1 MISIVASSLQL
12 SGALILLLYAFGS
25 IRERVFASLFSTI
38 SFVRRDEDG
47 KVKIPKNKLI
57 KAAKQLYM
65 NRVSFIY
72 ISMGFMLEIFV
83 SPNPEIPVLSKLSFS
98 IICCVVL
105 FALGF
110 LVSCLLAH
118 FYFPD
123 DIIGTYEG
131 LKEETQG
138 SINTC
143 ISINELDDLLHS

>member
-1 MISIVASSLQL
+1 
-12 SGALILLLYAFGS
+12 
-25 IRERVFASLFSTI
+25 
-38 SFVRRDEDG
+38 
-47 KVKIPKNKLI
+47 
-57 KAAKQLYM
+57 M